1 MALINREPLTQVK
14 SFIGQ
19 NKPQCFVS
27 NIANGSVAMCTSRSP
42 DKSTPNEDSSAVIPV
57 TNDSSVLVIADGAG
71 GMRGGGQAS
80 AIAIECLINA
90 VKQSVKD
97 NMDLRDAILNGI
109 EQANKKIMALGIG
122 AATTIS
128 VAEQVGMTVRTYH
141 VGDSEIIIMGQR
153 GRLIHQTISH
163 SPVGYA
169 IESGLINADD
179 ALHHAE
185 RHIVSNLL
193 GSAEMH
199 IAVGPSIKL
208 AKHDTVLLSSDGLT
222 DNFPVD
228 IVIDAVRKGRLSAGV
243 RKLFKQTL
251 AHMQPT
257 EESLEYKPDDLSII
271 AFRPYPIK

>member
-1 MALINREPLTQVK
+1 MARINREPLKQVK
-14 SFIGQ
+14 YFIGQ

-42 DKSTPNEDSSAVIPV
+42 DKSTPNEDSTAVIPV
-57 TNDSSVLVIADGAG
+57 NDDSSVLIIADGAG

-80 AIAIECLINA
+80 AIAIESLIKT
-90 VKQSVKD
+90 VKQSSED
-97 NMDLRDAILNGI
+97 NTELRDAILNGI
-109 EQANKKIMALGIG
+109 EQANAKIIALGIG

-128 VAEQVGMTVRTYH
+128 VVEQVGMTIRTYH

-169 IESGLINADD
+169 LEAGLIDADE

-185 RHIVSNLL
+185 RHIVSNIL
-193 GSAEMH
+193 GSADMH
-199 IAVGPSIKL
+199 IAIGPSITL
-208 AKHDTVLLSSDGLT
+208 AKYDTVLLASDGLT
-222 DNFPVD
+222 DNFPVG
-228 IVIDAVRKGRLSAGV
+228 IVIDTIRKGRLSATV

-251 AHMQPT
+251 AHMQST
-257 EESLEYKPDDLSII
+257 EESHEYKSDDLSII

>member
-1 MALINREPLTQVK
+1 MARINRERLNQVK

-42 DKSTPNEDSSAVIPV
+42 DKSTANEDSAAIIPV
-57 TNDSSVLVIADGAG
+57 NDDSSVLVIADGAG

-80 AIAIECLINA
+80 AIAIESLINA

-97 NMDLRDAILNGI
+97 NTDLRDAILNGI
-109 EQANKKIMALGIG
+109 EKANAKIIALGIG

-128 VAEQVGMTVRTYH
+128 VVEQVGMTIRTYH

-169 IESGLINADD
+169 IESGLIDADE
-179 ALHHAE
+179 AMHHAE
-185 RHIVSNLL
+185 RHLVSNIL

-199 IAVGPSIKL
+199 IAIGPSITL
-208 AKHDTVLLSSDGLT
+208 AKYDTVLLSSDGLT
-222 DNFPVD
+222 DNFSVST
-228 IVIDAVRKGRLSAGV
+228 VIDAVRKGRLSATV

-251 AHMQPT
+251 AYMQPS
-257 EESLEYKPDDLSII
+257 EESHEYKADDLSII